1 MFKSL
6 VYKEWLKIRWVA
18 IGLAV
23 INALVVLNIYL
34 NLSNTFKEISANA
47 VVGQI
52 QSFEIVFYSD
62 IEMIILATGLLLG
75 VYQFFPEINQSRL
88 KLTFHLPVKENKL
101 MLQMAS
107 VGVIILALISIIDA
121 LLISLVSLAFLPAE
135 FFKSM
140 LVTTL
145 PWYIGSMVTYFW
157 VIIVFVEPNWRKRIF
172 SVFIAIGVISLFYA
186 GEGFS
191 KYSYSMWYFIL
202 LAVLCSTL
210 IFLSAYNFKRG
221 IC

>member
-6 VYKEWLKIRWVA
+6 IYKEWLKIRWVA

-23 INALVVLNIYL
+23 INALVVLNIYF
-34 NLSNTFKEISANA
+34 NLSNTFKDISANS
-47 VVGQI
+47 VVGQL

-75 VYQFFPEINQSRL
+75 VLQFFPEINQSRL

-107 VGVIILALISIIDA
+107 VGAIILVAISIMDA
-121 LLISLVSLAFLPAE
+121 FLISLVSITFLPRE
-135 FFKSM
+135 FFESM

-145 PWYIGSMVTYFW
+145 PWYLGSIVTYFW
-157 VIIVFVEPNWRKRIF
+157 VIIIFVEPNWRKRIISIF
-172 SVFIAIGVISLFYA
+172 VALAVVSLFYA

-191 KYSYSMWYFIL
+191 KYSYSIWYFIL
-202 LAVLCSTL
+202 LATLNSTL